1 MKKLYPLQFAE
12 SADECVIDDG
22 KKSEEKLALEEKKI
36 KFSSSCTE
44 DSFIAKGF
52 LAGNTLDEVIET
64 YLGNLLGDNIF
75 EYYRGVF
82 PLQVKIHRFNKM
94 SPILVSPDNTV
105 ASERF
110 GCWGKER
117 FWYVADVKPGAQIFM
132 GFKKEMTARSF
143 FDYASKHQLKD
154 VMNEI
159 EPEVGESFYIAP
171 GVPFCAGGG
180 VTIIEVAQNSPVEL
194 DLTDDGQIGEAMDFI
209 NYHFY
214 TPEYKMPEE
223 CSFRVEKVM
232 LKSEEIISPEDS
244 DSFIVYVGLSGNAKI
259 TAEKGYAIGQSDII
273 LIPQELNEFHFTPD
287 SENPT
292 FLRIYMAP
300 VKEEK
305 DAYLNYE
312 EHKEHHHQHDQHDNC
327 AHHDHCDHNDH
338 HDHCDDDEC
347 ECHHHDS

>member
-1 MKKLYPLQFAE
+1 MKKLYPLQFADT
-12 SADECVIDDG
+12 ADMCILDDG
-22 KKSEEKLALEEKKI
+22 KKSEKELAIEEKKI

-64 YLGNLLGDNIF
+64 YLGNLLGDKIF
-75 EYYRGVF
+75 EYYRGIF
-82 PLQVKIHRFNKM
+82 PLQIKIHRFNKM
-94 SPILVSPDNTV
+94 SPVFVSPNNEV
-105 ASERF
+105 ARERF

-117 FWYVADVKPGAQIFM
+117 FWYIADVKEGAQIFM

-143 FDYASKHQLKD
+143 FDYASKHHLKD
-154 VMNEI
+154 AMNEI
-159 EPEVGESFYIAP
+159 EPEIGESFYIAP
-171 GVPFCAGGG
+171 GTPFCAGGG

-194 DLTDDGQIGEAMDFI
+194 DLTDDGQIGEALDFL
-209 NYHFY
+209 NYQFY

-244 DSFIVYVGLSGNAKI
+244 DSFIIYVGLSGKAKI
-259 TAEKGYAIGQSDII
+259 TAEKEYSAGQSDII

-287 SENPT
+287 GENPV

-305 DAYLNYE
+305 DSYMNYE
-312 EHKEHHHQHDQHDNC
+312 EQEDHRHHH
-327 AHHDHCDHNDH
+327 HN
-338 HDHCDDDEC
+338 DHCDDEC
-347 ECHHHDS
+347 DCHHNDS

>member
-1 MKKLYPLQFAE
+1 
-12 SADECVIDDG
+12 
-22 KKSEEKLALEEKKI
+22 
-36 KFSSSCTE
+36 
-44 DSFIAKGF
+44 
-52 LAGNTLDEVIET
+52 
-64 YLGNLLGDNIF
+64 
-75 EYYRGVF
+75 
-82 PLQVKIHRFNKM
+82 
-94 SPILVSPDNTV
+94 
-105 ASERF
+105 
-110 GCWGKER
+110 
-117 FWYVADVKPGAQIFM
+117 
-132 GFKKEMTARSF
+132 
-143 FDYASKHQLKD
+143 
-154 VMNEI
+154 
-159 EPEVGESFYIAP
+159 
-171 GVPFCAGGG
+171 
-180 VTIIEVAQNSPVEL
+180 
-194 DLTDDGQIGEAMDFI
+194 LTDDGQIGEAMDFI